1 MKKQGLVV
9 APGKRSLQWN
19 DGTPFFWLGDTCWS
33 CPGRARWDEWELYV
47 KARAQQGFTV
57 LQLNSL
63 PQYDTVQPG
72 WESRFPFPLKPNG
85 LWDFDQ
91 PQKEYFDFLRR
102 MIEHANTEGLVVA
115 VVVLW
120 FNYVPRARL
129 WTVPDPRP
137 DMNLEEGR
145 RYAAFLAD
153 LLKGLQVVWVLT
165 GDDTY
170 LGEGVPEYTKALGAA
185 LKKADPDKR
194 LITVHPARIAG
205 PWFHTE
211 DWLDVVMVQ
220 SSHFDAYQN
229 SAHELVSQ
237 EWQRQP
243 PRPIVNGEICYEEHP
258 GFDYGHRFDRMD
270 VRRAFWWTVLDGA
283 FGGVT
288 YGADG
293 IWPWIREGD
302 TLRGREADSFSTWRQ
317 SLDLPGAGDLVR
329 AKELLV
335 KVGWSRLRPAPQRL
349 LEIPARHVSV
359 ADSPDGS
366 LLLAYF
372 PRMPQTWGYIE
383 LDTSGLAPGAQA
395 SRWHPENGGTE
406 ELGPIRSGRM
416 TFRAPEGKDS
426 LLLIQKK

>member
-1 MKKQGLVV
+1 MKKKGLAV
-9 APGKRSLQWN
+9 APGERSLQWS

-47 KARAQQGFTV
+47 KVRARQGFTV

-85 LWDFDQ
+85 LWDFGQ

-102 MIEHANTEGLVVA
+102 MIEHANTEGLLVA

-137 DMNLEEGR
+137 DMTLEEGC

-153 LLKGLQVVWVLT
+153 LLKDLQVVWILT

-170 LGEGVPEYTKALGAA
+170 LGEGVPEYTRGLGAA

-211 DWLDVVMVQ
+211 DWLDLVMVQ
-220 SSHFDAYQN
+220 SSHFDAHQN
-229 SAHELVSQ
+229 GAYELVSQ

-270 VRRAFWWTVLDGA
+270 VRKAFWWTVLDGA

-288 YGADG
+288 YGADA

-302 TLRGREADSFSTWRQ
+302 TLRGREAGSFKTWRQ
-317 SLDLPGAGDLVR
+317 SLDLPGAADLVR

-366 LLLAYF
+366 LLLAYL

-383 LDTSGLAPGAQA
+383 LDTSDQASGAQA
-395 SRWHPENGGTE
+395 SWWHPENGGTE